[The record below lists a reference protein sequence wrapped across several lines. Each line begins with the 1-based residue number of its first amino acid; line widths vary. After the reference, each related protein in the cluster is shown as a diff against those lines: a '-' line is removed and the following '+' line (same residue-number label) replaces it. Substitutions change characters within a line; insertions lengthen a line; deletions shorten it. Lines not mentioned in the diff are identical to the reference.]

1 MNKSKIILACLA
13 LIATSFLSCK
23 DDKEEVV
30 PTPQPDTTY
39 VPGTVTLDITN
50 VAGTVNVDE
59 SGGTFYINSTGESFN
74 VTRLKYYISKVQFY
88 KVDALVYE
96 MPESYFLVDESN
108 QATTKLEI
116 PNVPGGGYTSV
127 RFSIGVDSTRNV
139 SGAQT
144 GALDPANGM
153 FWTWSSGYIFFKLEG
168 KSPASSQVDS
178 SYIYHIGG
186 FKNANNTNAIREI
199 EIDFLGDSLI
209 VDGAR
214 EAEIHVLADVLK
226 IFSTP
231 NTLSIAVLNTQMGQ
245 GGNALLIADNY
256 KQMFSFDHLHNN

>member
-1 MNKSKIILACLA
+1 MNKSKLVLAGLCL
-13 LIATSFLSCK
+13 ISVSFFSCK

-30 PTPQPDTTY
+30 PSPQPDTTF

-50 VAGTVNVDE
+50 VAGAVNVDE
-59 SGGTFYINSTGESFN
+59 TGGTFYTNSSGESFN

-96 MPESYFLVDESN
+96 MPDSYFLVDESN
-108 QATTKLEI
+108 QATTKLAI

-127 RFSIGVDSTRNV
+127 RFSIGVDSARNV

-168 KSPASSQVDS
+168 TSPASTQAGN
-178 SYIYHIGG
+178 SYVYHIGG
-186 FKNANNTNAIREI
+186 FKNANNTNAIREV
-199 EIDFLGDSLI
+199 EIDFMGESLI
-209 VDGAR
+209 VDGTR

-226 IFSTP
+226 LFSTP
-231 NTLSIAVLNTQMGQ
+231 NAISIAAFNTQMAP

-256 KQMFSFDHLHNN
+256 AQMFSFDHLHND

>member
-1 MNKSKIILACLA
+1 MNKSKLVLAGLCL
-13 LIATSFLSCK
+13 ISVSFLSCK
-23 DDKEEVV
+23 DDKEELV
-30 PTPQPDTTY
+30 PTPQPDTTF

-50 VAGTVNVDE
+50 VAGAVNVDE
-59 SGGTFYINSTGESFN
+59 TGGTFYTNSSNESFN

-96 MPESYFLVDESN
+96 MPDSYFLVDESN
-108 QATTKLEI
+108 QSTTKLVI

-127 RFSIGVDSTRNV
+127 RFTIGVDSARNV

-168 KSPASSQVDS
+168 TSPASTQVGN

-186 FKNANNTNAIREI
+186 YNSTNNANREV
-199 EIDFLGDSLI
+199 EVDFAGESLI
-209 VDGAR
+209 VNGAR
-214 EAEIHVLADVLK
+214 EAEIHVIADILK
-226 IFSTP
+226 VFSTP
-231 NTLSIAVLNTQMGQ
+231 NTISIATLNTQMGP
-245 GGNALLIADNY
+245 GVNALLIADNY

>member
-1 MNKSKIILACLA
+1 MNKSKLILAGLCL
-13 LIATSFLSCK
+13 ISVSFLSCK
-23 DDKEEVV
+23 DDKEEMV
-30 PTPQPDTTY
+30 PTPQPDTTF

-50 VAGTVNVDE
+50 VAGAVNVDE
-59 SGGTFYINSTGESFN
+59 TGGTFYTNSSGESFN

-96 MPESYFLVDESN
+96 MPDSYFLVDESN
-108 QATTKLEI
+108 QSTTKLVI

-127 RFSIGVDSTRNV
+127 RFTIGVDSARNV

-168 KSPASSQVDS
+168 TSPASTQAGN

-186 FKNANNTNAIREI
+186 YHSTNNANREV
-199 EIDFLGDSLI
+199 EVDFAGDSLI
-209 VDGAR
+209 VNGAR
-214 EAEIHVLADVLK
+214 EAEIHVIADILK
-226 IFSTP
+226 VFSTP
-231 NTLSIAVLNTQMGQ
+231 NTISIATLNTQMGS